1 MLYFH
6 QRIKFM
12 DWKEYQYITAELLER
27 AERIGKIDKNVLLP
41 DKSSGRKR
49 QIDALLE
56 VKTKGRIIKIVIDA
70 KYRKRKININDVG
83 IVSELIDAVGAD
95 RGVIICP
102 NGWSSY
108 AKDRSK
114 ELGLD
119 LKLVTIED
127 AIEFFN
133 PGKGI
138 FPRVCVC
145 NLFFSD
151 VPIPAADINHTH
163 TPLIPKWVSQPSS
176 KKALSAYSKKAFDTN
191 VKKIA
196 KVMDIVK
203 SITGQYYFVVV
214 MNNPFMQKPP
224 VKRLWLYA

>member
-1 MLYFH
+1 
-6 QRIKFM
+6 M

-70 KYRKRKININDVG
+70 KYRKRKINVNDVG

-133 PGKGI
+133 PGKWKLCPICEDDYIILDIIGGI
-138 FPRVCVC
+138 DY
-145 NLFFSD
+145 LETED
-151 VPIPAADINHTH
+151 VEAAWIAGQCRECGSATVSCQFCGDELDIPYHKAMECHCGNVWKVGHDGISLEIPGLLGEMPI
-163 TPLIPKWVSQPSS
+163 K
-176 KKALSAYSKKAFDTN
+176 
-191 VKKIA
+191 
-196 KVMDIVK
+196 
-203 SITGQYYFVVV
+203 
-214 MNNPFMQKPP
+214 
-224 VKRLWLYA
+224 